1 MKQWAKMP
9 MLSPQV
15 VEKRTGTYLEIT
27 VRAQVNRHEPEIVLY
42 IIDSGRY
49 YFVSESRTGIGGTIY
64 RHKDLGKPKDK
75 ALSIVRKRYQ
85 DGMQAFEKRTTLY
98 G

>member
-1 MKQWAKMP
+1 MP
-9 MLSPQV
+9 TLSPQI
-15 VEKRTGTYLEIT
+15 VEKRSGTYLEIT

-49 YFVSESRTGIGGTIY
+49 YYVSETRTGIGGTIY
-64 RHKDLGKPKDK
+64 RHKELGKSKDK
-75 ALSIVRKRYQ
+75 ALGIVRKRYQ
-85 DGMQAFEKRTTLY
+85 DGMWAFEKRTTLY